1 MAVGRTTVAVLGATG
16 SIGTNT
22 LDVLARHPERYR
34 VTALTGH
41 RNVALLAE
49 QCRQWHPDLAVVAD
63 DAAARELDAALASAA
78 PQTTVMVGEAGLL
91 SAAASGAD
99 VTVAAIVG
107 AAGLRPT
114 LKAVEQGGRI
124 LLANKEALVVAGP
137 LVMAAVAA
145 SGATLVPVDSEH
157 NAIFQCL
164 PPTYVRGEPA
174 ASGVERVVLT
184 ASGGPFRGCSAA
196 QLDGV
201 TPEQAVAHPNWSMG
215 RKISV
220 DSATLMNKG
229 LEVIEAAWLF
239 GLPPERLDVVIHPQS
254 LVHSLVAYTDGSTLA
269 QMAQP
274 DMRVP
279 LAHALGWPE
288 RLASGVGAL
297 DLLSVGHL
305 DFEAPDRMAFPCL
318 DLAFEALGT
327 GGCAGAVLNAANE
340 EAVAAFLNERLAF
353 SGIAPVIRET
363 LERMPADDAED
374 LDRLLAADH
383 AARRLAGE
391 VIATR
396 LGEMDR

>member
-1 MAVGRTTVAVLGATG
+1 MAVGRTTVAVLGSTG
-16 SIGTNT
+16 SIGTSS
-22 LDVLARHPERYR
+22 LQVLAQHPDRFQVR
-34 VTALTGH
+34 ALTGH
-41 RNVALLAE
+41 RNISLLAE
-49 QCRQWHPDLAVVAD
+49 QCRQWQPALAVVAD
-63 DAAARELDAALASAA
+63 ETAAQELKAALASAA
-78 PQTTVMVGEAGLL
+78 PETTVMTGEAGLL
-91 SAAASGAD
+91 AAAASGAD
-99 VTVAAIVG
+99 VTIAAIVG

-114 LKAVEQGGRI
+114 LTAVEQGGRI

-164 PPTYVRGEPA
+164 PPGYVRGEPA
-174 ASGVERVVLT
+174 GSGIERVVLT
-184 ASGGPFRGCSAA
+184 ASGGPFRGCSAG
-196 QLDGV
+196 QLEGV

-229 LEVIEAAWLF
+229 LELIEAAWLF

-254 LVHSLVAYTDGSTLA
+254 LVHSLVSFTDGSTLA

-288 RLASGVGAL
+288 RLASGVGPL
-297 DLLSVGHL
+297 DLLEAGRL
-305 DFEAPDRMAFPCL
+305 DFEAPDREAFPCL
-318 DLAFEALGT
+318 DLAFAALGA

-340 EAVAAFLNERLAF
+340 AAVGAFLDETLAF
-353 SGIAPVIRET
+353 SAIAPVIRET
-363 LERMPADDAED
+363 LERIPADDAED

-383 AARRLAGE
+383 AARRVAAE
-391 VIATR
+391 VIETR
-396 LGEMDR
+396 TGEMDR

>member
-1 MAVGRTTVAVLGATG
+1 MAVGRTTVAVLGSTG
-16 SIGTNT
+16 SIGTSS
-22 LDVLARHPERYR
+22 LQVLAQHPDRFR
-34 VTALTGH
+34 VRALTGH
-41 RNVALLAE
+41 RNISLLAE
-49 QCRQWHPDLAVVAD
+49 QCRQWQPALAVVAD
-63 DAAARELDAALASAA
+63 ETAAQELKAALASAA
-78 PQTTVMVGEAGLL
+78 PETTVMTGEAGLL
-91 SAAASGAD
+91 AAAASGAD
-99 VTVAAIVG
+99 VTIAAIVG

-114 LKAVEQGGRI
+114 LTAVEQGGRI

-164 PPTYVRGEPA
+164 PPGYVRGEPA
-174 ASGVERVVLT
+174 GSGIERVVLT
-184 ASGGPFRGCSAA
+184 ASGGPFRGCSAG
-196 QLDGV
+196 QLEGV

-229 LEVIEAAWLF
+229 LELIEAAWLF

-254 LVHSLVAYTDGSTLA
+254 LVHSLVSFTDGSTLA

-288 RLASGVGAL
+288 RLASGVGPL
-297 DLLSVGHL
+297 DLLEAGRL
-305 DFEAPDRMAFPCL
+305 DFEAPDREAFPCL
-318 DLAFEALGT
+318 DLAFAALGA

-340 EAVAAFLNERLAF
+340 AAVGAFLDETLAF
-353 SGIAPVIRET
+353 SAIAPVIRET
-363 LERMPADDAED
+363 LERIPADDAED

-383 AARRLAGE
+383 AARRVAAE
-391 VIATR
+391 VIETR
-396 LGEMDR
+396 TGEMDR